1 MDALNF
7 ICFSQKDKV
16 CIIISVYN
24 LNVYFKCLIDKPH
37 FIERK

>member
-1 MDALNF
+1 MDTLNF

-24 LNVYFKCLIDKPH
+24 IECVPH
-37 FIERK
+37 MPYR